1 MKLLVVC
8 EHAFIRESLCNLL
21 QDFSSS
27 LKVFGTANASG
38 ASRQLSQKTDITLVL
53 YYLTDK
59 QSALDGIRT
68 IRATN
73 ADIPVLAVAEFACND
88 SGDSL
93 IEAGARG
100 CVSTE
105 FTWQAI
111 KSIMQRVIN
120 NEIISPR
127 DSLLI
132 NESYKLLYPSNDE
145 IEENTA
151 EDSSETRLTPRQLEV
166 LSLIKQGHS
175 NKQIARLLNM
185 AEATVKTHCSAIF
198 RELGVDNRTQAALA
212 AEHLI

>member
-27 LKVFGTANASG
+27 LKVLGTANAAG
-38 ASRQLSQKTDITLVL
+38 ASRQLTHKPDITLVL

-59 QSALDGIRT
+59 RTARDGIQAIHT
-68 IRATN
+68 ANPDT
-73 ADIPVLAVAEFACND
+73 PVLAVAEFACND
-88 SGDSL
+88 ADNSL
-93 IEAGARG
+93 IEAGAQG

-111 KSIMQRVIN
+111 KSIMQRVMN
-120 NEIISPR
+120 NEVITPQ
-127 DSLLI
+127 DSQRI
-132 NESYKLLYPSNDE
+132 NESYKLLYPSNED

-151 EDSSETRLTPRQLEV
+151 DGKPETYLTPRQLEV

-198 RELGVDNRTQAALA
+198 RELGVDNRTQAAIA
-212 AEHLI
+212 AEHFV